1 MAFASQLV
9 LTHWFDYLRLKAMR
23 SLKQILAGPMATLCA
38 VVFVSSQAF
47 ATPIS
52 ASMSLTALAQLDCP
66 TKPNPCGTSS
76 FYTTNTSSAVW
87 GTLLDPL
94 HVGAS
99 ATIDAA
105 TGAALTVSGSA
116 FANWGAGGNSGTIS
130 FDNYGWTTTGATSA
144 DKEGYASLE
153 TGGPDWTYTFKAD
166 FNGTI
171 TMDFNVVGSGN
182 LFGLWGWN
190 ILWSGPG
197 GGDPLTFPD
206 GTNPDQS
213 GTFVRSILAGQT
225 YTIGLQNG
233 STIKSSGT
241 TFPDGSVDGTFEFVI
256 KDPPSNIPEPGSIA
270 SFATGLAAFGAFRR
284 RSRK

>member
-1 MAFASQLV
+1 
-9 LTHWFDYLRLKAMR
+9 MR
-23 SLKQILAGPMATLCA
+23 SFKQYVAGFAATLCA
-38 VVFVSSQAF
+38 VVFVSSQGF

-76 FYTTNTSSAVW
+76 FYTTNTSSDAW

-94 HVGAS
+94 NINAS
-99 ATIDAA
+99 TTINAA

-116 FANWGAGGNSGTIS
+116 FATWTNGGNNGTIS
-130 FDNYGWTTTGATSA
+130 FDNYGWTTTGASSA
-144 DKEGYASLE
+144 DKEEYGSLK

-166 FNGTI
+166 ASGNF
-171 TMDFNVVGSGN
+171 TMNFDVTGSGD

-197 GGDPLTFPD
+197 GGDPLTVPF
-206 GTNPDQS
+206 GTDPDQS

-225 YTIGLQNG
+225 YTVGLKNG
-233 STIKSSGT
+233 TTIKSSGT
-241 TFPDGSVDGTFEFVI
+241 TFADGSMDGVFTFI
-256 KDPPSNIPEPGSIA
+256 IDPPGPVPEPGSIA
-270 SFATGLAAFGAFRR
+270 LLVASLASLGVLRR
-284 RSRK
+284 RVKK